1 MNMKKNQRARMA
13 VRQRFSAI
21 PVLVLVMACLLTAA
35 CCLLDEL
42 ETRNGWRQDYSFNHI
57 TTWSDATREA
67 VSQLPYPVHIYVLAS
82 GSEEDAPLMELL
94 ARYTAA
100 SDLIQVESV
109 DPSLNPGLLTRFST
123 EGTGIA
129 SDSVIVSCE
138 TTDRYRVLSAED
150 FVNYGFDMDQGI
162 YQIEGL
168 SYENALTNAIVD
180 VTRDD
185 IPRIV
190 IIQGH
195 GELDEAGTAVL
206 ADLLSRNHYEVVYS
220 SLQSSQLTLEADD
233 VVFLLSPVL
242 DLLDQEAE
250 TLRQFLNAG
259 GRILFTCDYT
269 DPIHDM
275 PHVQELMR
283 YFGFHPMDGIVI
295 ASAEEPDSCY
305 DGRQLFLIPNMYT
318 SALTESMVEARE
330 TTLILAGAR
339 AFEMP
344 EENDRDLSVELVLS
358 STARAYLRSLDG
370 DLSTLDQLEGDQ
382 MGPFALCLTGE
393 RMTEAGELTKGMI
406 LGCSTVL
413 TSAELY
419 AMTDAQSL
427 ILNACRYLSGREVSA
442 VAIPARN
449 AMRPMLSARGHLLGW
464 LILAAV
470 PLTVTVTA
478 LLVLVPRNR
487 RVQESQ
493 RQRTSGTTRDT

>member
-67 VSQLPYPVHIYVLAS
+67 YPVHIYVLAS

-259 GRILFTCDYT
+259 GRILFTCTCAGT
-269 DPIHDM
+269 DALFRVP
-275 PHVQELMR
+275 
-283 YFGFHPMDGIVI
+283 
-295 ASAEEPDSCY
+295 S
-305 DGRQLFLIPNMYT
+305 DGR
-318 SALTESMVEARE
+318 
-330 TTLILAGAR
+330 
-339 AFEMP
+339 
-344 EENDRDLSVELVLS
+344 DRDCLCGG
-358 STARAYLRSLDG
+358 TG
-370 DLSTLDQLEGDQ
+370 QL
-382 MGPFALCLTGE
+382 L
-393 RMTEAGELTKGMI
+393 
-406 LGCSTVL
+406 
-413 TSAELY
+413 
-419 AMTDAQSL
+419 
-427 ILNACRYLSGREVSA
+427 
-442 VAIPARN
+442 
-449 AMRPMLSARGHLLGW
+449 
-464 LILAAV
+464 
-470 PLTVTVTA
+470 
-478 LLVLVPRNR
+478 
-487 RVQESQ
+487 
-493 RQRTSGTTRDT
+493 